1 MDWAKHR
8 SQKAAAKLHMDL
20 LLGAFL
26 PGFAVGNRAKDSDPK
41 MAWEVCAN
49 IKAGKIVVFDKAYC
63 DFKHLAT
70 LNERGVFWVTRA
82 KDNIKYEIMGQ
93 QPVKKSSLQAEV
105 SSNKAKV
112 MGQ

>member
-1 MDWAKHR
+1 
-8 SQKAAAKLHMDL
+8 
-20 LLGAFL
+20 
-26 PGFAVGNRAKDSDPK
+26 

-49 IKAGKIVVFDKAYC
+49 IKAGEIVVFDKAYC

-93 QPVKKSSLQAEV
+93 QPVKKSSLQAE
-105 SSNKAKV
+105 
-112 MGQ
+112 